1 MIKISR
7 KAFGGFYS
15 NDIPAPDTLNA
26 SSFAFTWHV
35 LFHLLLTS
43 TRNTHDFTLTKS
55 TCFLNKER
63 EGVTGRHKI

>member
-7 KAFGGFYS
+7 RTFGGFYF
-15 NDIPAPDTLNA
+15 NDIPAPDTLKY
-26 SSFAFTWHV
+26 V

-43 TRNTHDFTLTKS
+43 SRDTHDFTLPKS

-63 EGVTGRHKI
+63 IQRGGIKFKRELNEAT